1 MVMGGSGQRDRLHRS
16 DPKLASCQPCY
27 NVDGDCDGLPFDD
40 DDDDDVS
47 LLLLLETVLA
57 GLHSWYKLI

>member
-1 MVMGGSGQRDRLHRS
+1 MLM
-16 DPKLASCQPCY
+16 
-27 NVDGDCDGLPFDD
+27 GDCRGLPF

-57 GLHSWYKLI
+57 GLHSQCRLISPSTSTFPTLFLSH